1 MKTKRKYE
9 FKSAE
14 GLATW
19 LIRILRLSAFLY
31 ALSIVFSAL
40 HLLIPYSVDDEFEL
54 FDGLYSITEIPILF
68 LFLISIVLF
77 GIWIVR
83 ANKNVRALGARELI
97 MSPGWALGYFF
108 IPIVNLWKPKT
119 AMNQLW
125 LASHN
130 PSTWNGNPKEKSQV
144 VDKWWGLWLASLAVS
159 NSEMHYFNKAVTV
172 EDYNKAMLIGIVAS
186 ICSILSCKF
195 AVALVDKISTMQTEI
210 FDRNKSLFS
219 NKSNS

>member
-1 MKTKRKYE
+1 MKITKIYE
-9 FKSAE
+9 FKSIE
-14 GLATW
+14 GLTTW

-31 ALSIVFSAL
+31 ALCVVFSVL
-40 HLLIPYSVDDEFEL
+40 HFLIPYSIDDEFEL
-54 FDGLYSITEIPILF
+54 FDLLNSITGIPILF
-68 LFLISIVLF
+68 LFLLTILLF

-83 ANKNVRALGARELI
+83 ANKNVRALGARELS

-108 IPIVNLWKPKT
+108 IPILNLWKPKT

-159 NSEMHYFNKAVTV
+159 NSEMHYLNKAVTV
-172 EDYNKAMLIGIVAS
+172 EDYNQAMLFGIVAS

-195 AVALVDKISTMQTEI
+195 AVALVDKISTLQTEI
-210 FDRNKSLFS
+210 FDKNKSLFT
-219 NKSNS
+219 NKSYN

>member
-9 FKSAE
+9 FKSIE
-14 GLATW
+14 GLTTW

-31 ALSIVFSAL
+31 ALYVMFSVL
-40 HLLIPYSVDDEFEL
+40 HFLIPYSVDNEFEL
-54 FDGLYSITEIPILF
+54 FDGLNSITGIPILF
-68 LFLISIVLF
+68 LFLLTILLF

-83 ANKNVRALGARELI
+83 ANKNVRALGARELS

-108 IPIVNLWKPKT
+108 IPILNLWKPKT

-125 LASHN
+125 LASQN

-172 EDYNKAMLIGIVAS
+172 EDYNKAMMIGLVAS
-186 ICSILSCKF
+186 ICSILSCKL
-195 AVALVDKISTMQTEI
+195 AVALVDKISKMQTEI
-210 FDRNKSLFS
+210 FDRNKSLFG
-219 NKSNS
+219 NKSDS

>member
-1 MKTKRKYE
+1 MKTKRKYD
-9 FKSAE
+9 FKSIE
-14 GLATW
+14 GLRTW

-31 ALSIVFSAL
+31 ALSIVFSVL
-40 HLLIPYSVDDEFEL
+40 HLLIPYSMDDEFEL

-68 LFLISIVLF
+68 LFLLSIVLF

-83 ANKNVRALGARELI
+83 ANKNVRALGARELSI
-97 MSPGWALGYFF
+97 SPGWALGHFF
-108 IPIVNLWKPKT
+108 IPILNLWKPKT

-130 PSTWNGNPKEKSQV
+130 PTTWNGSPNEKSQV
-144 VDKWWGLWLASLAVS
+144 VDKWWGLWIASLACG

-172 EDYNKAMLIGIVAS
+172 EDYNKAMMIGIIAS

-195 AVALVDKISTMQTEI
+195 AVALVGKISTIQTEV
-210 FDRNKSLFS
+210 FDRNKSLFTS
-219 NKSNS
+219 KPNS